1 MNITVFHK
9 VTGQILRTA
18 QVPVGMANLQIVGHD
33 EDWLEGTYPDDQFY
47 IDSYTPVPMGPQPSP
62 AHVFN
67 YTTKQWE
74 DPRTLDDL
82 KAAKNAAINAA
93 RLRANQTH
101 FTFAGKQIATDPLS
115 RSDID
120 GAHGIIVATGALP
133 PGWPGGWKA
142 INNEYVLI
150 PDVPTW
156 LAFYG
161 AMAAQGTANFARSQA
176 LKAQLAAATT
186 PAEVEAVPD
195 W

>member
-1 MNITVFHK
+1 
-9 VTGQILRTA
+9 
-18 QVPVGMANLQIVGHD
+18 MASLQISSVN
-33 EDWLEGTYPDDQFY
+33 EDWIEGTYPAGSFY
-47 IDSYTPVPMGPQPSP
+47 IENYLPIKIPDRPST

-67 YTTKQWE
+67 YATKQWE
-74 DPRTLDDL
+74 DPRTLSDL

-93 RLRANQTH
+93 RLKANQSH
-101 FTFAGKQIATDPLS
+101 FTFAGKQIAVDPLS

-120 GAHGIIVATGALP
+120 AAHGMIVALQAMP

-142 INNEYVLI
+142 MDNTICAI
-150 PDVPTW
+150 PDLQTW

-161 AMAAQGTANFARSQA
+161 AMVLQWTANFNHAQA

-186 PAEVEAVPD
+186 PEEVEAVPV

>member
-1 MNITVFHK
+1 MNITIFDIQ
-9 VTGQILRTA
+9 TGRILRTA
-18 QVPVGMANLQIVGHD
+18 GVPVGMASLQLTGPT
-33 EDWLEGTYPDDQFY
+33 EDWIEGQYPDDQFY
-47 IDSYTPVPMGPQPSP
+47 VENFAAVAMPSRP
-62 AHVFN
+62 SEHHQFN

-74 DPRTLDDL
+74 DPRTLADL
-82 KAAKNAAINAA
+82 KAAKNEAINAA
-93 RLRANQTH
+93 RLRANQSH
-101 FTFAGKQIATDPLS
+101 FTFTGKQIATDPLS

-161 AMAAQGTANFARSQA
+161 AMVAQGTANFAHSQA

-186 PAEVEAVPD
+186 PAEVEAVPV